1 LVQNYRLKLDCAK
14 CDSAQFLTPAKVPLY
29 FEEAEMNGAA
39 APHIPLLDSYQTEL
53 GILRAPPANVLIEG
67 PSAAT
72 DDVLLVMQPHLREPL
87 VSNLSHG
94 PLHLPDGAATPVI
107 LRNVAALTVDDQARL
122 LAWLEREGFGAQ
134 VVSTTERPLFG
145 LVTQGLFDAA
155 LYYRLNV
162 LLLRIEAANPRR
174 VARRRVPR
182 PPGPEDVLAP
192 LTSDETAIAEDAG

>member
-1 LVQNYRLKLDCAK
+1 
-14 CDSAQFLTPAKVPLY
+14 
-29 FEEAEMNGAA
+29 MNGAA
-39 APHIPLLDSYQTEL
+39 APHIPRLDSYQTEL

-72 DDVLLVMQPHLREPL
+72 DDVLLAMQQHLREPL
-87 VSNLSHG
+87 VSDLLHA
-94 PLHLPDGAATPVI
+94 PLHLPDGATTPVI
-107 LRNVAALTVDDQARL
+107 LKNVAALTANDQARL
-122 LAWLEREGFGAQ
+122 LAWLQREGFGAQ

-162 LLLRIEAANPRR
+162 LLLHVGAADPRR

-182 PPGPEDVLAP
+182 PLDPEDVLAP
-192 LTSDETAIAEDAG
+192 VTSDETAIAEDAG

>member
-1 LVQNYRLKLDCAK
+1 
-14 CDSAQFLTPAKVPLY
+14 
-29 FEEAEMNGAA
+29 MNGAA

-67 PSAAT
+67 PSAAI
-72 DDVLLVMQPHLREPL
+72 DDVLLVMQPQLREPL

-107 LRNVAALTVDDQARL
+107 LKNVAALTADDQARL
-122 LAWLEREGFGAQ
+122 LAWLQREGFSAQ

-145 LVTQGLFDAA
+145 LVTQGLFDTA

-162 LLLRIEAANPRR
+162 LLLRVGAADPLR

-182 PPGPEDVLAP
+182 PFGPEDVLAP
-192 LTSDETAIAEDAG
+192 VTSDETAIAEAAG